1 MTASSDCQ
9 TTHTH
14 THTHTGTHKSLT
26 QVSEL
31 RAIEPTNIYGHNYA
45 NILKATYI
53 KLHILC
59 QVLFA
64 LAVFVSLE
72 FSSVL
77 KHFFLAKGEKNNVA
91 AEYEYKHTHP
101 QHTQFFVF
109 LL

>member
-1 MTASSDCQ
+1 MEIGPAGLPRMTASSDCQ
-9 TTHTH
+9 T

-64 LAVFVSLE
+64 LAVFASLE

-77 KHFFLAKGEKNNVA
+77 KHFFWPKVK
-91 AEYEYKHTHP
+91 KT
-101 QHTQFFVF
+101 T
-109 LL
+109 

>member
-1 MTASSDCQ
+1 MTAKPN
-9 TTHTH
+9 TH

-31 RAIEPTNIYGHNYA
+31 GAIDPTNIGHNYA

-53 KLHILC
+53 KLHVLC

-64 LAVFVSLE
+64 LAVFASLE

-77 KHFFLAKGEKNNVA
+77 KHFFLPKGEQNNVA

-101 QHTQFFVF
+101 QHTQLFVF